1 MKTLLTVLVIAAL
14 CSCSKQLEVV
24 PPQLEVVTPEK
35 QLSISAFHSM
45 LTKNNTYVVSNYY
58 TVDSALSVPMV
69 NTEDTYTFD
78 STSNDGW
85 ISSTYPCIEYHYNF
99 RVFASEGN
107 ILLDWL
113 NFSIIPETFTVSDF
127 KEDEWFILKNG
138 DTYTKYIRVSATE

>member
-1 MKTLLTVLVIAAL
+1 MKTLLTLLVIAAL

-24 PPQLEVVTPEK
+24 TPEK
-35 QLSISAFHSM
+35 QLSISSFNSM

-58 TVDSALSVPMV
+58 TVDAVLPVPVV
-69 NTEDTYTFD
+69 NSEDTYTFD
-78 STSNDGW
+78 GASNDGW
-85 ISSTYPCIEYHYNF
+85 ISSKFPCIEYHYNF
-99 RVFASEGN
+99 RVFSSEGS

-138 DTYTKYIRVSATE
+138 DTYIKYVRVQVNE